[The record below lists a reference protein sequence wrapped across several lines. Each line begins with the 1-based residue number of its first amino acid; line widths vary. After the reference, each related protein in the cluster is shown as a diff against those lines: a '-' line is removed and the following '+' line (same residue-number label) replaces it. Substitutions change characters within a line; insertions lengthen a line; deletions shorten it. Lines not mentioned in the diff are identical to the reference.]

1 MEKFKIALAQIES
14 EPGNLEANL
23 RKMLDYV
30 KKARKEGCS
39 MVVFPEMCLPGYMV
53 MDGKDFHN
61 FFALA
66 TDFKDGATQALVGEA
81 RQHKINIIYGAPT
94 KSPKVSGIFY
104 NSAILI
110 TSEGEIK
117 CYNKTHLPTSNSGG
131 TIFYEGLYCKHG
143 TEFPVFDLNQVK
155 MGMIVCYDTLF
166 PEAGRILAIK
176 GAELIVII
184 SASPLTSKNTFE
196 TLLPARALENVSYLA
211 YVNVV
216 GAQKGL
222 SFFGG
227 SRVLSPLGAQL
238 LLLSYE
244 KEDFGVVELNPE
256 LLNGLRKSLFVL
268 RDRGRRPEIYRELC
282 EDFG

>member
-14 EPGNLEANL
+14 EPGNQEANL
-23 RKMLDYV
+23 LKMLDYV
-30 KKARKEGCS
+30 KKAGNEDCG
-39 MVVFPEMCLPGYMV
+39 MVVFPEMCLPGYMI

-66 TDFKDGATQALVGEA
+66 TDFKDAATRALVEEA
-81 RQHKINIIYGAPT
+81 RHNNINVIYGAPT
-94 KSPKVSGIFY
+94 KSPNLNGIFY

-110 TSEGEIK
+110 TPEGEIK

-143 TEFPVFDLNQVK
+143 TEFPVFDLKNIK

-166 PEAGRILAIK
+166 PEPSRILAAK

-184 SASPLTSKNTFE
+184 SASPVTSKKTFE
-196 TLLPARALENVSYLA
+196 TILPARALENVSYLA

-216 GAQKGL
+216 GEQKGL
-222 SFFGG
+222 TFFGG
-227 SRVLSPLGAQL
+227 SRVLSPLGTQMA
-238 LLLSYE
+238 LLSHE
-244 KEDFGVVELNPE
+244 KEDFGVAELDPE
-256 LLNGLRKSLFVL
+256 ALSGLRKSLFFL

>member
-1 MEKFKIALAQIES
+1 MQKFKVGLAQIES
-14 EPGNLEANL
+14 DPGNQDANL
-23 RKMLDYV
+23 RKMLEYV
-30 KKARKEGCS
+30 RRAKKEECDLA
-39 MVVFPEMCLPGYMV
+39 VFPEMCLPGYMV

-66 TDFKDGATQALVGEA
+66 TDFNDAPTRALVEA
-81 RQHKINIIYGAPT
+81 ARHNEINIIYGAPT
-94 KSPKVSGIFY
+94 KSPNTNGIFY

-110 TSEGEIK
+110 SSEGEVK
-117 CYNKTHLPTSNSGG
+117 CYNKTHLPTQNSGG

-143 TEFPVFDLNQVK
+143 TEFPVFDLKQLRL
-155 MGMIVCYDTLF
+155 GMIVCYDTLF
-166 PEAGRILAIK
+166 PEPARILAAK

-184 SASPLTSKNTFE
+184 SASPVTSKNAFE
-196 TLLPARALENVSYLA
+196 TILPARALENVSFLA

-222 SFFGG
+222 NFFGG
-227 SRVLSPLGAQL
+227 SRVLNPLGAPVKI
-238 LLLSYE
+238 LSYE
-244 KEDFGVVELNPE
+244 QEDFAAVELNPE

-268 RDRGRRPEIYRELC
+268 RDRARRPEIYRELC